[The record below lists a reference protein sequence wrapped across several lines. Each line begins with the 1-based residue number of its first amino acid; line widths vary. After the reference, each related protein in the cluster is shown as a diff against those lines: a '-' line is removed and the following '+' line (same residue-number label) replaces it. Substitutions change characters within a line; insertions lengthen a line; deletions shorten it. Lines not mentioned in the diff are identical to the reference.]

1 MLRKLSHIA
10 KIVKWRRSLRHVVRN
25 HILCLENRELSIWGS
40 ITENDERAI
49 IELTRYASTLPGPII
64 EIGAL
69 FGFTTQL
76 IATHKPTETEL
87 IAVENFSWNPFMIPP
102 EDHRIITHRVLRYN
116 IAHCNTHI
124 FEGSSADFYR
134 QYKGEVPAMVFIDA
148 CHLYE
153 GVKEDIDWVVG
164 LGVPVISGHDYC
176 DLHEGVRR
184 AVDEVFGGDIT
195 AIGSVWSHRS

>member
-1 MLRKLSHIA
+1 MSATCPDTFRYPSNRLELPARPTLVISQFPA
-10 KIVKWRRSLRHVVRN
+10 K
-25 HILCLENRELSIWGS
+25 
-40 ITENDERAI
+40 RADH
-49 IELTRYASTLPGPII
+49 
-64 EIGAL
+64 
-69 FGFTTQL
+69 L